1 MTRAVLDA
9 GVLIAGL
16 ISSSGSP
23 AALLAA
29 VGDGRFDIMVCPM
42 LLAEVRR
49 ALGYPRLQ
57 RYVTSAEADDF
68 VAWIARVAVILEDP
82 ADVTAVTRDPNDD
95 YLFALALLADADV
108 VVSGDNDLTQVTT
121 TPVRVMT
128 PRAFLE
134 TLVA

>member
-1 MTRAVLDA
+1 VTRAVLDA

-29 VGDGRFDIMVCPM
+29 TGDGRFDIIVCPM

-49 ALGYPRLQ
+49 ALGYPKLQ
-57 RYVTSAEADDF
+57 RYVTSAEADEF
-68 VAWIARVAVILEDP
+68 VAWIARTAVILEDP
-82 ADVTAVTRDPNDD
+82 ADVPSVSRDPNDD
-95 YLFALALLADADV
+95 YLFALALQADADV
-108 VVSGDNDLTQVTT
+108 VVSGDGDITEVTT
-121 TPVRVMT
+121 PPVRVMT

-134 TLVA
+134 TLPS